1 MILSG
6 RRTVAPVAWCFP
18 TVQVRLSAPVI
29 SLPMPKSCVGRDTR
43 KLRVMPLSRLASTL
57 QLQPS
62 QVGADGTHAHI
73 Y

>member
-1 MILSG
+1 MILPG
-6 RRTVAPVAWCFP
+6 QRTVAPVAWYFP

-57 QLQPS
+57 HLRPS
-62 QVGADGTHAHI
+62 QVGADGARAHI
-73 Y
+73 H

>member
-1 MILSG
+1 MIL
-6 RRTVAPVAWCFP
+6 P
-18 TVQVRLSAPVI
+18 VRLSALVI

-57 QLQPS
+57 HLRPS
-62 QVGADGTHAHI
+62 QVGADGARAHI